1 MRLAVKVSDDMAA
14 KISSYSKSFG
24 MSKSAFIA
32 YCVGTHIR
40 TLEQQD
46 GLVKTIKDSVSEK
59 INDALDEQKGD
70 VKPNNDFYE

>member
-46 GLVKTIKDSVSEK
+46 GLVKTFKDSVSEK
-59 INDALDEQKGD
+59 INDALVEQKGD